1 MTNFDSP
8 SLAQLLR
15 TTPSSPRR
23 SHYQT
28 KTLPREKINQTET
41 QFIQFCLDLRGG
53 GLTRTKYYLT
63 GRCLT

>member
-8 SLAQLLR
+8 SPTQLLR
-15 TTPSSPRR
+15 KTLSSPRM

-41 QFIQFCLDLRGG
+41 QLIQLA
-53 GLTRTKYYLT
+53 
-63 GRCLT
+63 